1 MHSDREDKNDSHI
14 FNFSVYTTF
23 LSLPVLPWH
32 PTIAPNCLKEVFS
45 REHRWK
51 ASQPFVRTVL
61 LTLRHCTTDADV
73 LRCSDSLLS
82 LWRATAR
89 LTAACN
95 KEAHGMPLDSPP
107 GSSCWDEPPGHCH
120 REIYGLAPHPPEEG
134 GGDKG
139 GIKKKGINSRN
150 KMEVKMVDMFSDSAL
165 IGSLARG
172 TGGDGGYHCLLTQC
186 NFSLG
191 NNKRA
196 L

>member
-1 MHSDREDKNDSHI
+1 MACPWTHPQVPAVE
-14 FNFSVYTTF
+14 T
-23 LSLPVLPWH
+23 SLQVTVIGRYMVWLPIH
-32 PTIAPNCLKEVFS
+32 
-45 REHRWK
+45 
-51 ASQPFVRTVL
+51 
-61 LTLRHCTTDADV
+61 LR
-73 LRCSDSLLS
+73 R
-82 LWRATAR
+82 
-89 LTAACN
+89 
-95 KEAHGMPLDSPP
+95 
-107 GSSCWDEPPGHCH
+107 
-120 REIYGLAPHPPEEG
+120 G
-134 GGDKG
+134 GGKG

>member
-1 MHSDREDKNDSHI
+1 MRAGGISSPGLMHSDREDKNDSHI

-120 REIYGLAPHPPEEG
+120 REICGLAPHPPEEG
-134 GGDKG
+134 GGQGWDK
-139 GIKKKGINSRN
+139 K
-150 KMEVKMVDMFSDSAL
+150 E
-165 IGSLARG
+165 
-172 TGGDGGYHCLLTQC
+172 GYQQQE
-186 NFSLG
+186 
-191 NNKRA
+191 
-196 L
+196 